1 MRKTG
6 IVSFIIYL
14 IYALGGGGLAL
25 YNYIRIENHE
35 SGWEG
40 LGYAILLIVGIV
52 LGAAGLVGVILKGIH
67 LGTGWGFFGFLC
79 ILLDI
84 AIAVA
89 FIAMVIPGGNN
100 VEATTL
106 EDILPAIP
114 FLAGTVTSFF
124 FNIVSVRN
132 Y

>member
-1 MRKTG
+1 MRKSG

-14 IYALGGGGLAL
+14 IYTLFGGGLAL
-25 YNYIRIENHE
+25 YNYIKALNHD

-40 LGYAILLIVGIV
+40 LGYAVLLIVGIV
-52 LGAAGLVGVILKGIH
+52 LGAAGLLGVILKGIH

-84 AIAVA
+84 AFAVV
-89 FIAMVIPGGNN
+89 FISMVLPGGNN
-100 VEATTL
+100 VEAATF

-114 FLAGTVTSFF
+114 FLAGTFTSFI
-124 FNIVSVRN
+124 FNITSLKN
-132 Y
+132 

>member
-1 MRKTG
+1 MRKSG

-14 IYALGGGGLAL
+14 IYALFGGGLSL
-25 YNYIRIENHE
+25 YYYYVMDNYDNGLEE
-35 SGWEG
+35 
-40 LGYAILLIVGIV
+40 LGYAIIMILGII

-84 AIAVA
+84 AFVIV
-89 FIAMVIPGGNN
+89 FISMVLPGGDN
-100 VEATTL
+100 VEAATF

-114 FLAGTVTSFF
+114 FLAGTVISFI
-124 FNIVSVRN
+124 FNITSLRR
-132 Y
+132 